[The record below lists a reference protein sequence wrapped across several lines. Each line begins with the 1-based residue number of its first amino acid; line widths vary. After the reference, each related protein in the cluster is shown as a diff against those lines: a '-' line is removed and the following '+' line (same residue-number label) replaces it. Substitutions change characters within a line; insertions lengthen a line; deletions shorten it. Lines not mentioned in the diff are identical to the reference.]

1 MAAPVVPIHEASTV
15 GQVILN
21 WNAHHRDLSL
31 RQHDLS
37 PASSQPVL
45 SDTTAETQNT
55 KQLSTQTITI
65 NFTSFFI
72 SYLLAV
78 LTQIY
83 SGELFEI
90 IEQHKHFIL

>member
-15 GQVILN
+15 DHVILN

-31 RQHDLS
+31 RQHALS
-37 PASSQPVL
+37 PASPQPVL

-65 NFTSFFI
+65 NFTSF
-72 SYLLAV
+72 
-78 LTQIY
+78 IY
-83 SGELFEI
+83 QLPPGSVNPNIFRRI
-90 IEQHKHFIL
+90 IRNY